1 MERKDSALSLRA
13 RKAVQDSERAAP
25 GDLEN
30 RPGAVGTI
38 IQGRTVEV
46 SVGALD
52 DATLRRTAI
61 RRGKAVQHGGRLS
74 VNLVDRSQG
83 VAAAKI
89 GGAVEAAIGALNH
102 SGKRIGSVGAIEV
115 DHGGQRAAGRDGV
128 DRAIVPCPATLGCA
142 VQITVSALN
151 QRSGLRCIAVRAVKA
166 MEHRNRL
173 CWQGNRGCGPQQH
186 RSTSFDPFRFAAE
199 NLFPPICG
207 K

>member
-1 MERKDSALSLRA
+1 MIEASTVPGCSIKLSITGLDQWSVRISALSLRA

-89 GGAVEAAIGALNH
+89 G
-102 SGKRIGSVGAIEV
+102 
-115 DHGGQRAAGRDGV
+115 
-128 DRAIVPCPATLGCA
+128 VP
-142 VQITVSALN
+142 
-151 QRSGLRCIAVRAVKA
+151 
-166 MEHRNRL
+166 
-173 CWQGNRGCGPQQH
+173 
-186 RSTSFDPFRFAAE
+186 
-199 NLFPPICG
+199 
-207 K
+207 